1 MYQGKI
7 LAVGTVADLRQKAGL
22 PGSSLEEVF
31 LKITGTSDLR
41 DIVEALSK

>member
-1 MYQGKI
+1 MYQGKV
-7 LAVGTVADLRQKAGL
+7 LAVGTVPELRSKAGL

-41 DIVEALSK
+41 DIVEALSR

>member
-1 MYQGKI
+1 MYQGKV
-7 LAVGTVADLRQKAGL
+7 LAIGTVSDLRKRAGL